1 LDIGGSFIASTANSV
16 NFADG
21 TKFSATPSQDL
32 PLLTITAPLGLN
44 MGSNPGPIQVQGPG
58 HDINYEDIVKAV
70 EPEFAQARPPVDT
83 SFTGL
88 QVKEGQ
94 TLGLVGGNVSLEGG
108 ILKSPSGRIEIGSVG
123 SNGTVSFVPIQQGL
137 LLGYNAP
144 SFGDI
149 QFSQKTFVS
158 TTGVGGGPIA
168 MTGRNI
174 SLTGESIVQSDTLGD
189 RNGGEIS
196 VVGENI
202 GINGSNIRANT
213 YSSGNGGQ
221 IKLLASN
228 ITFENQNA
236 VSTQASG
243 TGDGG
248 QVNLVADNITFN
260 DTGVGSAT
268 WGTGKGG
275 QVNLVANNNITMKN
289 FTFVVTETWD
299 TADAG
304 NINIR
309 ANSFSLLETSG
320 LVTKTERNSTGKAG
334 DINIQVAGPIV
345 VKDSAILSDTVTD
358 NAGKVN
364 ISANSLQTDS
374 SAVFSRTAKPGKV
387 GEINLQVA
395 DSLEVRGTGIDTV
408 TFGSGGAG
416 KINISAN
423 SFLLEGSGINAYTNE
438 NSQGNA
444 GDINIRVGDSFVI
457 KNSGILADTFKSN
470 AGNISIS
477 ANSLL
482 MENSGVFSRTVNTGK
497 AGDINIQVAG
507 SFVTKGTGI
516 TTASNGVGGT
526 GKINI
531 YANSLLID
539 DSTIRSARGAN
550 ATGKAGDIN
559 INVADRIV
567 LESSSRIQNP
577 ANYSSINTE
586 TDGTGDAGD
595 LTLNAR
601 TLLVQD
607 GSQVAT
613 SALGSGKAGEIT
625 LNADTISLSGAK
637 SGVYNTLGSTSAPVI
652 NVEYDD
658 KGYPKVRI
666 EPRPQTILPNAQGNS
681 GNINIS
687 ARLLSVTDG
696 AQLTTSTYGKG
707 NAGTIN
713 VNTVNSVFSGADT
726 NGSSNGAFSAVGN
739 AGAIQITT
747 NELAV
752 NNGARLVASSFGEGN
767 AGTITIQASDKVS
780 VNGDSRNSS
789 PTGIFAESITGRG
802 GDIGLEIGN
811 LLLLRSRGLI
821 SARSG
826 VEGQDGIDGNID
838 INTKFVIAFPL
849 ENSDIIATGF
859 GRSPGSNIRVNAQG
873 IFGTQFRQQLTPES
887 DIVATGTVTLN
898 TPDVDQT
905 LGFVELPIA
914 LTDTSELI
922 AGTSCGAIASTD
934 SDTQKSSFTITGRG
948 GLPPSPYEPLS
959 SDVLWSDNRIPNIAS
974 QQRSEKPSTKP
985 PTTDDAV
992 KIVPATGWVFD
1003 GKGNVTLI
1011 SHASNANNLGSTR
1024 ACQKK

>member
-1 LDIGGSFIASTANSV
+1 
-16 NFADG
+16 
-21 TKFSATPSQDL
+21 
-32 PLLTITAPLGLN
+32 
-44 MGSNPGPIQVQGPG
+44 
-58 HDINYEDIVKAV
+58 
-70 EPEFAQARPPVDT
+70 
-83 SFTGL
+83 
-88 QVKEGQ
+88 
-94 TLGLVGGNVSLEGG
+94 
-108 ILKSPSGRIEIGSVG
+108 
-123 SNGTVSFVPIQQGL
+123 
-137 LLGYNAP
+137 
-144 SFGDI
+144 
-149 QFSQKTFVS
+149 
-158 TTGVGGGPIA
+158 
-168 MTGRNI
+168 
-174 SLTGESIVQSDTLGD
+174 
-189 RNGGEIS
+189 
-196 VVGENI
+196 
-202 GINGSNIRANT
+202 
-213 YSSGNGGQ
+213 
-221 IKLLASN
+221 
-228 ITFENQNA
+228 
-236 VSTQASG
+236 
-243 TGDGG
+243 
-248 QVNLVADNITFN
+248 
-260 DTGVGSAT
+260 VGSAT

-299 TADAG
+299 TGDAG

-334 DINIQVAGPIV
+334 DINIQVAGPMV

-482 MENSGVFSRTVNTGK
+482 MEDSGVFSRTVNTGK

-516 TTASNGVGGT
+516 TTTSNGVGGT

-531 YANSLLID
+531 RANSLLID
-539 DSTIRSARGAN
+539 DSTIRTARGAN

-567 LESSSRIQNP
+567 LKSSSRIQNP
-577 ANYSSINTE
+577 ANYSNINTE

-601 TLLVQD
+601 TFLVQD

-613 SALGSGKAGEIT
+613 SALGSGNAGEIT

-652 NVEYDD
+652 NVEYD
-658 KGYPKVRI
+658 GIPKVRI

-696 AQLTTSTYGKG
+696 ARLTTSTYGKG

-713 VNTVNSVFSGADT
+713 INTVNSSVFSGADT
-726 NGSSNGAFSAVGN
+726 SGSSSGAFSAVEQGAVGN
-739 AGAIQITT
+739 GGTIKITT

-752 NNGARLVASSFGEGN
+752 NNGAQLVASSFGEGN
-767 AGTITIQASDKVS
+767 AGTVTIQASDKVS
-780 VNGDSRNSS
+780 VNGDSRNSP
-789 PTGIFAESITGRG
+789 PTGIFAESRTGRG

-821 SARSG
+821 SATSG
-826 VEGQDGIDGNID
+826 VAGQDGIDGNID

-873 IFGTQFRQQLTPES
+873 IFGTEFRQQLTPES
-887 DIVATGTVTLN
+887 DIVATGSVTLN

-914 LTDTSELI
+914 LADTSQLI

-948 GLPPSPYEPLS
+948 GLPPSPTNPS
-959 SDVLWSDNRIPNIAS
+959 VLMSCGQIIAY
-974 QQRSEKPSTKP
+974 Q
-985 PTTDDAV
+985 
-992 KIVPATGWVFD
+992 
-1003 GKGNVTLI
+1003 I
-1011 SHASNANNLGSTR
+1011 SHPNSA
-1024 ACQKK
+1024 QKNHLPNHRLQMMQ